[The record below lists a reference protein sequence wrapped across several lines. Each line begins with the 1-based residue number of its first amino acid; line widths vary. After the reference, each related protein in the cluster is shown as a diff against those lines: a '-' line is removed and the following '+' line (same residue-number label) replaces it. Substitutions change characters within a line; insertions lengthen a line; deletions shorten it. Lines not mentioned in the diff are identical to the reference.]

1 MATNPILLWELPAFL
16 PGGLLASN
24 QTSDE
29 FHETLQ
35 RLHGGFFNEEFLL
48 IFRNGLPICLVAI
61 DEAHFIS
68 EWSHNFRPL
77 YLRLLVLLLRR
88 KLNVQYILAMNA
100 TATTQTLE
108 EMGNLQLSISTSNRS
123 IADLLLLK
131 SSPFVDMKE
140 TGHAGRD
147 GRLSYCHILLDST
160 TFYKSRS
167 LNVAP
172 SCSFTNFYPY
182 QSHGYSSMSC
192 FSGEISFELKDP
204 ACIYISKL
212 DAMFDLAN
220 FAVKGCH
227 S

>member
-108 EMGNLQLSISTSNRS
+108 EIIIVYCKLQVISFLFPQDVHTYVQYLNLSDTT
-123 IADLLLLK
+123 A
-131 SSPFVDMKE
+131 KE

-167 LNVAP
+167 LND
-172 SCSFTNFYPY
+172 
-182 QSHGYSSMSC
+182 Q
-192 FSGEISFELKDP
+192 
-204 ACIYISKL
+204 
-212 DAMFDLAN
+212 
-220 FAVKGCH
+220 
-227 S
+227 